1 MEPTQHTAQLKQ
13 KIPPGFRKKLLAG
26 LFRGLWRWLAL
37 GVAATAVSTV
47 TAYLVPLVIT
57 FTVDSVIGT
66 KPMALPGFLQPLADA
81 LGGRAGLAANLWL
94 MGLAVVAV
102 SLVNGAF
109 SYLRGHAMAFF
120 GEGFSRRLRD
130 RLFQHLQAVPYSYYK
145 NAQTGDIIQ
154 RCTSD
159 VETVRR
165 FVQMQLVQVVRTV
178 CMAVTAFAIMLP
190 ISGRMTALSSCFFPF
205 LIAGSFVYFRRVQAR
220 FLKADQAEGELSTV
234 IQENLTGMRVVR
246 AFAAERAQLAVFTQK
261 NETFRRT
268 ITHLNTLMGMFWGAT
283 DTLGYLQIA
292 LSLCCGVWFAVNG
305 ELTLGQVMLF
315 STYTSMLTFPMRQLG
330 RVLADLG
337 KADVAL
343 TRLED
348 ILCAPEEAEPGR
360 ALAPAIDGSIE
371 FDDVC
376 FDYGDGVP
384 VLQHISFCVQPGQ
397 TVGILGSTGSGKSTL
412 VQLIQRLYTATSGH
426 VRLSGVDVND
436 IERHHLRRSVGLVLQ
451 EPFLYSRTI
460 GENIAIAR
468 PGAAMDDITA
478 AARTAS
484 VHDVI
489 ESFEH
494 GYSTV
499 VGERGVTLSGGQKQR
514 VAIARTLLQ
523 SAPILIFD
531 DSLSAV
537 DAETDAAI
545 RDALCTRAGG
555 TMLLISHRIATVR
568 RADLILVM
576 DGGRIVQMGT
586 HETLSRE
593 AGMYRRVCELQAE
606 LDEAAPQEGGR

>member
-1 MEPTQHTAQLKQ
+1 MEPTQQTAQLKQ
-13 KIPPGFRKKLLAG
+13 KIPPGFRRQLLAG

-37 GVAATAVSTV
+37 GVAATAISTV

-66 KPMALPGFLQPLADA
+66 KPMGLPGFLQPLADA
-81 LGGRAGLAANLWL
+81 FGGRAGLAEHLWL
-94 MGLAVVAV
+94 MGVAVVAV

-120 GEGFSRRLRD
+120 GEGFSCRLRN
-130 RLFQHLQAVPYSYYK
+130 RLFRHLQAVPYAYYK
-145 NAQTGDIIQ
+145 NVQTGDLVQ

-190 ISGRMTALSSCFFPF
+190 ISGKMTALSSCFFPL
-205 LIAGSFVYFRRVQAR
+205 LIAASFVYFRRVQAR

-246 AFAAERAQLAVFTQK
+246 AFAAERTQLGIFTQK

-292 LSLCCGVWFAVNG
+292 LSLCCGVWFAANG

-348 ILCAPEEAEPGR
+348 ILCTPEETEPGR

-384 VLQHISFCVQPGQ
+384 VLQHISFRVQPGQ
-397 TVGILGSTGSGKSTL
+397 TVGILGSTG
-412 VQLIQRLYTATSGH
+412 SGH

-523 SAPILIFD
+523 AAPILIFD

-545 RDALCTRAGG
+545 RDALCARAGG

-586 HETLSRE
+586 HKTLCRE

-606 LDEAAPQEGGR
+606 LDEAVPQEGGR